1 MPINTVA
8 ILSPGDMGH
17 SVGQLLK
24 QHELRVIT
32 CLTGRSTRTKDLAE
46 SAGIEDVPDF
56 DSMVALADIILSI
69 TVSEVV
75 PEVCNQVAAALK
87 ANPTSTLFAE
97 CNALAPSSVI
107 KMEDI
112 ITAAGGRF
120 VDVSIIGSPP
130 RTGISPRFYAAGPYA
145 QEFSGLTDFGL
156 DVRVIGDTTGQAS
169 GIKMCYAAM
178 TKGTAALHSQLLM
191 AAESMG
197 LYEPLMEE
205 FESGHGAVIQRM
217 ESWIPGVPSKSRRW
231 VSEMQEIKQTFAEL
245 GMTPNIFEGVTDMY
259 KLMGSTELA
268 DENPES
274 RDLDRTLKQTVERL
288 AQELPNHE

>member
-1 MPINTVA
+1 
-8 ILSPGDMGH
+8 
-17 SVGQLLK
+17 
-24 QHELRVIT
+24 
-32 CLTGRSTRTKDLAE
+32 
-46 SAGIEDVPDF
+46 
-56 DSMVALADIILSI
+56 
-69 TVSEVV
+69 
-75 PEVCNQVAAALK
+75 
-87 ANPTSTLFAE
+87 
-97 CNALAPSSVI
+97 LAPSSV
-107 KMEDI
+107 KEMEDV

-130 RTGISPRFYAAGPYA
+130 RTGISPRFYAAGPHA
-145 QEFSGLTDFGL
+145 QEFSSLIDFGL
-156 DVRVIGDTTGQAS
+156 DVRIIGDTTGQAS

-197 LYEPLMEE
+197 LYEPLMGE
-205 FESGHGAVIQRM
+205 FESGHSAVIQRM

-259 KLMGSTELA
+259 RLMGSTELA

-274 RDLDRTLKQTVERL
+274 RNLDRTLKQTVERL
-288 AQELPNHE
+288 AQELPNQE